1 MLTWM
6 DSLRGRSLM
15 RLKSFTDEEMLN
27 LVDLASQLKA
37 RRRAGVRGDLLKRK
51 NIALIFEKSSTRTRN
66 SSIVAARDEGGGAE
80 YLTRPDIHFGKK
92 ESVKDTARVLG
103 RIYDG
108 ILFRGFSQE
117 TCEELAKWSGVPVWN
132 GLTDDYHPTQ
142 ILADLLTIKET
153 FGSLEDCTVAYVGD
167 GRNNGANS
175 LMMGCAKAG
184 IRYVCAAPK
193 ELRPDEACL
202 AEAEEVAKK
211 NGVDI
216 RVFEDPVKGV
226 KGANVLYTDV
236 WVSMGEE
243 AKTAERIKLL
253 RPYQINMPLMRATG
267 NLGGKLMFLHCLPA
281 FHDFNTEVTKD
292 CGALE
297 VTDEVFESEYSKVF
311 DESEN
316 RMHTIKALFVSA
328 LADRASL

>member
-6 DSLRGRSLM
+6 DSLKGRSMM
-15 RLKSFTDEEMLN
+15 RLKSFTDEEMMN
-27 LVDLASQLKA
+27 LIDLAAQLKA
-37 RRRAGVRGDLLKRK
+37 RRRAGVRGDLLHRK

-66 SSIVAARDEGGGAE
+66 SCVVAARDEGGGAE

-108 ILFRGFSQE
+108 ILFRGFKQSD
-117 TCEELAKWSGVPVWN
+117 CEDLAKYSGVPVWN

-142 ILADLLTIKET
+142 IFADLLTVRET
-153 FGSLEDCTVAYVGD
+153 FGSLKDCTIAYVGD
-167 GRNNGANS
+167 GRNNVANS
-175 LMMGCAKAG
+175 LMMGCAKCG
-184 IRYVCAAPK
+184 VNYICCCPK
-193 ELRPDEACL
+193 ELEPDKDVL
-202 AEAEEVAKK
+202 SEAEEVAK
-211 NGVDI
+211 NNQVSIDI
-216 RVFEDPVKGV
+216 YNDPKKGV

-243 AKTAERIKLL
+243 AKTAERIELL
-253 RPYQINMPLMRATG
+253 RPYQINMELMKATG
-267 NLGGKLMFLHCLPA
+267 NLEGKLMFLHCLPA

-297 VTDEVFESEYSKVF
+297 VTDEVFESKYSKVF
-311 DESEN
+311 DEAEN

-328 LADRASL
+328 LCDRKYV

>member
-1 MLTWM
+1 MLSWM
-6 DSLRGRSLM
+6 DSLYGRSLM
-15 RLKSFTDEEMLN
+15 RLTSFTDEEMLN
-27 LVDLASQLKA
+27 LVDLAAQLKA
-37 RRRAGVRGDLLKRK
+37 RRKAGVRGDLLHRK

-66 SSIVAARDEGGGAE
+66 SSIIAARDEGGGAE

-108 ILFRGFSQE
+108 ILFRGFAQK
-117 TCEELAKWSGVPVWN
+117 TCEDLAEYSGVPVWN

-142 ILADLLTIKET
+142 ILADLLTVKET
-153 FGSLEDCTVAYVGD
+153 FGSLDNCTIAYVGD
-167 GRNNGANS
+167 GRNNVANS

-184 IRYVCAAPK
+184 VRYVCCTPK
-193 ELRPDEACL
+193 DLWPDEAIL
-202 AEAEEVAKK
+202 AESSAVAAK
-211 NGVDI
+211 NGVDV
-216 RVFEDPVKGV
+216 RVFDDPVKGV
-226 KGANVLYTDV
+226 AGANVLYTDV

-253 RPYQINMPLMRATG
+253 RPYQINMDLMRATG
-267 NLGGKLMFLHCLPA
+267 NIDGKLMFLHCLPA
-281 FHDFNTEVTKD
+281 FHDFNTEVTKTS
-292 CGALE
+292 GALE
-297 VTDEVFESEYSKVF
+297 VTDEVFESKYSKVF

-328 LADRASL
+328 LCKRQSV

>member
-1 MLTWM
+1 MLNWM
-6 DSLRGRSLM
+6 DSLRGRSMM
-15 RLKSFTDEEMLN
+15 RLASFTDEEMLN
-27 LVDLASQLKA
+27 LIDLAAQLKA
-37 RRRAGVRGDLLKRK
+37 RRAGGVRGELLHRK

-66 SSIVAARDEGGGAE
+66 SCVVAARDEGGGVE

-108 ILFRGFSQE
+108 ILFRGFSQKA
-117 TCEELAKWSGVPVWN
+117 CEELAESSGVPVWN

-142 ILADLLTIKET
+142 IFADLLTVRET
-153 FGSLEDCTVAYVGD
+153 FGSLEDVTVAYVGD
-167 GRNNGANS
+167 GRNNVANS
-175 LMMGCAKAG
+175 LMMGCAKCG
-184 IRYVCAAPK
+184 VRYVCCCPK
-193 ELRPDEACL
+193 ELEPDPAVL
-202 AEAEEVAKK
+202 AEAEEVAKR
-211 NGVDI
+211 NSVDI
-216 RVFEDPVKGV
+216 RVFNDPKEGV

-253 RPYQINMPLMRATG
+253 RPYQINMDLMKATG

-281 FHDFNTEVTKD
+281 FHDNNTEVTKE

-297 VTDEVFESEYSKVF
+297 VTDEVFESKYSKVF

-316 RMHTIKALFVSA
+316 RMHTIKALLVSA
-328 LADRASL
+328 LCDRKSI